1 MAVLETKQE
10 SYSYQSNKVIDISEF
25 IINSEKKLT
34 PSLTKSQM
42 EEAFKLFSPDRT
54 YEENVKRMERK
65 KKLQRQKDNA
75 ACNILAAIMCT
86 LFFVLIIP
94 TFVAIIKSGILYYR
108 VLCISIAITIA
119 IGTILAY
126 EFIRSR
132 IMNKR

>member
-10 SYSYQSNKVIDISEF
+10 NYKYQNHKVINISEF
-25 IINSEKKLT
+25 IMNEEKRLT
-34 PSLTKSQM
+34 HSLTKSQM
-42 EEAFKLFSPDRT
+42 EEAFKLFSPDRACK
-54 YEENVKRMERK
+54 ENVKRMERK

-75 ACNILAAIMCT
+75 ACNILAIIMCT

-94 TFVAIIKSGILYYR
+94 TFVAIIKSGISYYR
-108 VLCISIAITIA
+108 VLCISIVITLA
-119 IGTILAY
+119 IGMILAY